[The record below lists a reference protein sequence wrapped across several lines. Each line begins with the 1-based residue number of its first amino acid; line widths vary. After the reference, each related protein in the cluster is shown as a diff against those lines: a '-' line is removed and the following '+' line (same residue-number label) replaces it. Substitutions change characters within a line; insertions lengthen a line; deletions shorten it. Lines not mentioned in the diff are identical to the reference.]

1 MQQCALQFT
10 LSAVTISIRAD
21 GRVAESNLLE
31 FTLLCLVAFLTH
43 NSLNLCLQFGLDFSH
58 CYHFVEARRKTSDE
72 DNVLSWR
79 SN

>member
-31 FTLLCLVAFLTH
+31 FTLLCLVAFLTQ
-43 NSLNLCLQFGLDFSH
+43 QFEFMFAVWSRFFTLLPF
-58 CYHFVEARRKTSDE
+58 C
-72 DNVLSWR
+72 
-79 SN
+79 